1 MLTTFFTDL
10 HNVLRW
16 LVLVAGIIGIVA
28 AAAAVGKRAWT
39 PRLASVSRVFTITM
53 DVQFLV
59 GLVLYVFLSPL
70 TTGAFRNFSA
80 AMQSDE
86 IRFFLVEHGPLM
98 LIALILVHIGAVRGK
113 KKESPRQALIFW
125 IIAMLVILAAIPW
138 QYSALLPGMG

>member
-10 HNVLRW
+10 HNILRW

-28 AAAAVGKRAWT
+28 AAAAGRERAWT
-39 PRLASVSRVFTITM
+39 PRLASVSRVFTIIM

-98 LIALILVHIGAVRGK
+98 LIAVILVHIGAVRGK